1 MKCMRKERRR
11 GKRKCIDSNI
21 GDPEA
26 RIIRE
31 ALRDNT
37 TLTKLDLNGVER
49 EMDEWKGK
57 QKNVL

>member
-1 MKCMRKERRR
+1 MKWMKCMRKERRR

-49 EMDEWKGK
+49 EMDE
-57 QKNVL
+57 